1 MKDLRKTKN
10 QLIYELNE
18 SRHLISDLLETQ
30 TRLKNDA
37 AALESLLAAT
47 PTGIALVKDRKF
59 VKVNPAICR
68 MLGYSLEEM
77 LKMGTR
83 IIYPDE
89 EEYNRV
95 GEEMYEETERRGLS
109 VRDIR
114 AQRKDGTVI
123 HVRLSMSPLDP
134 DDISKGVCTTSVDI
148 TEQKR
153 AEKALLESEEKYR
166 LLVENAGD
174 AICVAQDGKLKFTNR
189 RAEELLGYSG
199 EEIMAVPFINFIHPD
214 DQTMV
219 MDYHQKRIRGETAP
233 DVYAF
238 RVIDKDG
245 NSKWAEIQV
254 VLIQWEGRPATLNLI
269 TDITERKQAEHLQR
283 ENEERLR
290 GITNNLPGLV
300 FQFVAKDNGEWL
312 ITYHSERVQD
322 IFGLADEEMTDLF
335 QTFLTYTHKDDQEN
349 LVASIRKAAETCSP
363 WSHECRIITP
373 QGKLLWMH
381 GLSTP
386 TRHEDRVVFN
396 GIMLDITERKQAE
409 EALRKSEERY
419 RTILESIEE
428 AYFELDLMGNFI
440 FFNDFLCRFFGYSR
454 QELTGMSY
462 RAYTT
467 KETAEKAFSI
477 FNEIFTTGK
486 PNSKVIYDVI
496 RKDGS
501 MIMIEMAVA
510 LMRDPSGNPVGFRG
524 IGKDITKSIE
534 AEQALRESEE
544 KFRSIFEHA
553 PLSIVISDLE
563 SRIVDANSRMCEKTG
578 LLREELIGH
587 TITDTPG
594 LARPENPED
603 TIRLG
608 RKLLEQGWLRNEEV
622 QMIRPSTNER
632 STILLSSRLI
642 TIADKPHVLSM
653 ILDITERKQAED
665 AIRKTGERY
674 RTVFEGTATANI
686 IVALDTTILMAND
699 NFAKLVGYSKQELEG
714 KMSWTQF
721 VVREDLERVRKN
733 QAMRIVDPASV
744 PSSYELRAM
753 NRKGE
758 LRDLFMSVA
767 VIPGTKESVAS
778 LIDITDWKRSEQ
790 AKSESEVRF
799 QEFARLLPEVAY
811 EADNRGVFTFVN
823 QAWFEKFG
831 HDEEDFSRGLMVFN
845 VIVQEDHS
853 RMIAAYKKLMRGERL
868 GFEEYTARRKDGS
881 TFPMLVYATTMYQ
894 DGKPVGHRGFTVDVT
909 ERRNLEEQL
918 VMAQKME
925 SIGRLAGGVAHDFN
939 NMLSVIIGNAEM
951 AMANLDAS
959 APLQRTLQDILNAGH
974 RSADL
979 TRQLLAFARKQAIAP
994 KVMDLNDTVSGM
1006 LKMLQRLIGEN
1017 IDLSWNPGRNPWK
1030 IRIDPSQVDQ
1040 LLANLTVNARDA
1052 MEKSGR
1058 IIIETFNELCDDAY
1072 CADRPECVPG
1082 EYVMLAVSDNG
1093 CGMDKQT
1100 LASIFEPFFTTK
1112 KEGQGTGLG
1121 LATVYGIVKQNGGFI
1136 NVYSEP
1142 GKGTTFRIYIPR
1154 YKAEGMEDVKEPE
1167 EMKVQGGTETVLI
1180 VEDEESVLHL
1190 ATGMLKQLGYHVLA
1204 ARNAGD
1210 AIRLAQG
1217 YGETIHLLLT
1227 DVIMPDTDGKD
1238 LWEQI
1243 ESIKPDMKCLFM
1255 SGYTADVITR
1265 QGILEE
1271 GVNFIP
1277 KPFSF
1282 RALALKI
1289 RETLG

>member
-1 MKDLRKTKN
+1 MKDARKSKDLLIHELDEAK
-10 QLIYELNE
+10 QLITDLRGSQ
-18 SRHLISDLLETQ
+18 SRLEA
-30 TRLKNDA
+30 NV
-37 AALESLLAAT
+37 AALEGLFAAT
-47 PTGIALVKDRKF
+47 PTGIAVVRDRTF
-59 VKVNPAICR
+59 IKVNPAMCR
-68 MLGYSLEEM
+68 MLGYAAEE
-77 LKMGTR
+77 LLGMGTR
-83 IIYPDE
+83 MIYLDE

-95 GEEMYEETERRGLS
+95 GTDMYEETGRRGLC
-109 VRDIR
+109 VGDFR

-123 HVRLSMSPLDP
+123 DVGLTISLLDP
-134 DDISKGVCTTSVDI
+134 HDMSEGVCVTTVDI
-148 TEQKR
+148 TEQKC
-153 AEKALLESEEKYR
+153 AENALFESEEKYR

-174 AICVAQDGKLKFTNR
+174 AICVAQDGRLKFANR
-189 RAEELLGYSG
+189 RAEELIGYSG
-199 EEIMAVPFINFIHPD
+199 EEIMALPFINFIHPD
-214 DQTMV
+214 DRFMV

-238 RVIDKDG
+238 RTMDKDG
-245 NSKWAEIQV
+245 NTKWAEIRV
-254 VLIQWEGRPATLNLI
+254 VLIPWEGRPATLNFI
-269 TDITERKQAEHLQR
+269 TDITERKRVEYMQLES
-283 ENEERLR
+283 EERLR
-290 GITNNLPGLV
+290 GITNNIPGLV
-300 FQFVAKDNGEWL
+300 FQFVAHDNGEWL
-312 ITYHSERVQD
+312 ITYHSERVQE
-322 IFGLADEEMTDLF
+322 IFGLAEKEMTNLF
-335 QTFLTYTHKDDQEN
+335 DTFLTYTHKDDLEN

-363 WSHECRIITP
+363 WNHECRIVTP

-381 GLSTP
+381 GMSTP

-419 RTILESIEE
+419 RTILDSIEG
-428 AYFELDLMGNFI
+428 AYFELDLMGNFT

-454 QELTGMSY
+454 QELMGMNY

-467 KETAEKAFSI
+467 KETAEKAYQI

-486 PNSKVIYDVI
+486 PNSNVIYDVI
-496 RKDGS
+496 RKDRS
-501 MIMIEMAVA
+501 RIMIEMAVA
-510 LMRDPSGNPVGFRG
+510 LMRDPSGNPIGFRG

-534 AEQALRESEE
+534 AEQALKESEE
-544 KFRSIFEHA
+544 KFRTIYEYA
-553 PLSIVISDLE
+553 PLSITITDME
-563 SRIVDANSRMCEKTG
+563 SHIVDANSRMCERTG
-578 LLREELIGH
+578 LSKAEIIGRA
-587 TITDTPG
+587 ITDTPE
-594 LARPENPED
+594 LARPENPD
-603 TIRLG
+603 DLIRIE

-622 QMIRPSTNER
+622 QMIRPINHDR

-653 ILDITERKQAED
+653 ILDITERKQAEEVT
-665 AIRKTGERY
+665 RKNEERY
-674 RTVFEGTATANI
+674 RAIFEGTATANI

-699 NFAKLVGYSKQELEG
+699 NFATLVGYSKQEIEG

-721 VVREDLERVRKN
+721 VVREDLERVKKN
-733 QAMRIVDPASV
+733 QMMRSVDPASV
-744 PSSYELRAM
+744 PSSYELRAR
-753 NRKGE
+753 NRSGE

-790 AKSESEVRF
+790 AKFESELRF
-799 QEFARLLPEVAY
+799 QELAKLLPEVAY
-811 EADNRGVFTFVN
+811 EADKSGVFTFVN

-831 HDEEDFSRGLMVFN
+831 YDQEDFSRGITVYD
-845 VIVQEDHS
+845 VIVQEDHP
-853 RMIAAYKKLMRGERL
+853 RMVAAYKKLMRGEGL
-868 GFEEYTARRKDGS
+868 GFEEYTARRKNGS
-881 TFPMLVYATTMYQ
+881 TFPMLVYATAMYQ
-894 DGKPVGHRGFTVDVT
+894 EGKPVGHRGFTVDIT

-925 SIGRLAGGVAHDFN
+925 SVGRLAGGVAHDFN

-951 AMANLDAS
+951 AMAGLDS
-959 APLQRTLQDILNAGH
+959 SDPLQRTLQDILSAGN

-979 TRQLLAFARKQAIAP
+979 TRQLLAFARKQTIAP
-994 KVMDLNDTVSGM
+994 RVMDLNDTVSGM

-1017 IDLSWNPGRNPWK
+1017 IDLSWNPSRNPWK

-1052 MEKSGR
+1052 INKAGR
-1058 IIIETFNELCDDAY
+1058 IIIETSNELCDEAY
-1072 CADRPECVPG
+1072 CVDKPECVPG

-1093 CGMDKQT
+1093 CGMDRQT
-1100 LASIFEPFFTTK
+1100 LSNIFEPFFTTK

-1154 YKAEGMEDVKEPE
+1154 HKSESTEIAEETE
-1167 EMKVQGGTETVLI
+1167 ELKVQGGKETVMI

-1190 ATGMLKQLGYHVLA
+1190 AASMLRQLGYHVLA
-1204 ARNAGD
+1204 ARKAD
-1210 AIRLAQG
+1210 EAMELAMG
-1217 YGETIHLLLT
+1217 CGEQIHLLLT
-1227 DVIMPDTDGKD
+1227 DVIMPDMDGKE
-1238 LWEQI
+1238 LWERI
-1243 ESIKPDMKCLFM
+1243 RSVKPDLRCLFM

-1271 GVNFIP
+1271 GVHFIP

-1282 RALALKI
+1282 RALAEKI
-1289 RETLG
+1289 REALG